1 MQAIK
6 AFAVTVLA
14 FGGVAGG
21 PARAE
26 PEAEYPSAVATFARI
41 CLVPGVNPADRL
53 AALAGDSGWK
63 EDAKPSVEVSRMGV
77 SKAIDQN
84 YNFAKPQGVRQWSG
98 QIDGKPARLV
108 LASFGAKERYPN
120 LCALVLDG
128 VRNALPYSDETKAA
142 FKAWGIGG
150 KSVDLVHYFEFAGK
164 VGPDK
169 HPARGELFTRSLA
182 GQAKETT
189 HLYLAY

>member
-1 MQAIK
+1 MQGIRT
-6 AFAVTVLA
+6 FAVFALGLGSLTGA
-14 FGGVAGG
+14 HAQQ
-21 PARAE
+21 
-26 PEAEYPSAVATFARI
+26 AEYPGAVAAFSKV
-41 CLVPGVNPADRL
+41 CLVPGVNPADRI
-53 AALAGDSGWK
+53 AALAADSGWK
-63 EDAKPSVEVSRMGV
+63 EDGASSVDVPKMSISR
-77 SKAIDQN
+77 AIDKN
-84 YNFAKPQGVRQWSG
+84 YSFAKPQAVRQWSG
-98 QIDGKPARLV
+98 QIDGKPARFV
-108 LASFGAKERYPN
+108 LASFTPKERYPN
-120 LCALVLDG
+120 LCALVLEG

>member
-6 AFAVTVLA
+6 TFAVMALA
-14 FGGVAGG
+14 FGGLAAG
-21 PARAE
+21 PALAD
-26 PEAEYPSAVATFARI
+26 PEAEYPSAVASFAKV

-53 AALAGDSGWK
+53 AALAGDAGWK
-63 EDAKPSVEVSRMGV
+63 EDASPSVDVPRIGV
-77 SKAIDQN
+77 SKAIDHN
-84 YNFAKPQGVRQWSG
+84 YNFAKPAAVRQWSG
-98 QIDGKPARLV
+98 QIDGKPARFV
-108 LASFGAKERYPN
+108 LASFAAKERYPN
-120 LCALVLDG
+120 LCALVLEG
-128 VRNALPYSDETKAA
+128 VRNALPYSNETKAA
-142 FKAWGIGG
+142 FKSWGIGG